1 MDESLYVV
9 LGMHR
14 GGTSAVARA
23 ISALGVNLGNNLMP
37 GVPGVNELGFWED
50 RDIVDLNDRVLSAF
64 SASWHSVKILGEH
77 HADPVLLDDL
87 SAEGRSLLQDRIG
100 RFSPYGF
107 KDPRTARILSFWR
120 PLFQA
125 LNLQPRY
132 VIVLRNPVSVAHS
145 LRSRDNFPAE
155 KSHLLWML
163 HMLSALRWSEGHPR
177 VVVDYD
183 RMIADP
189 SAQLDRI
196 RQSLLMPEM
205 QGVPPCT
212 SDFLKDELRHFR
224 FDERALEPN
233 EQVPRLVVRLYEL
246 ASRLA
251 RDQDKPNGEQVS
263 SEANGMWVSI
273 SNLAP
278 AFALAEM
285 NVIERASSWDD
296 TWIAQTHDERD
307 IRLFEFGKVVA
318 NRDEHI
324 RQLSEH
330 AAARDKEVAEF
341 AKVVANRDEHI
352 RQLSEHAAARDKEVA
367 EFAKVVANREEHIRQ
382 LSEHAAI
389 RDKEV
394 ADFTQVIASQHDEIR
409 ELTDRATELERT
421 SSGLAAAEAALFRER
436 TVTRTLRARLDQI
449 GHQLFGAETRIH
461 NLEGS
466 SFWRTTMPL
475 RVLWRF
481 IETRLLGRNFQFR
494 LVPNQELET
503 IAGDNFWRSVGTDPF
518 FELIPEDVGYP
529 SGSVL
534 VTSTLHRSSR
544 DQTLKLYYD
553 AGQGMTEGTAIGLP
567 VDSNGS
573 IYEIIRLPRHVYKL
587 RWDPISDRGE
597 FTQGPIS
604 ITKMWPIER
613 FVRRLLI
620 LREVKSWSPAALLD
634 AAGVSWKNF
643 LLRPSRTYA
652 AASALRNQ
660 TPKISYESWLN
671 NQALTSADKSAIQE
685 HIQRFSVRPL
695 ISVVMPTYETPAPLL
710 RDAIESLLAQQYQNW
725 ELCIADDAS
734 KSPHVRDIIEEYRSR
749 DRRIKV
755 AYRTA
760 NGHISAASNSA
771 LALAEGEF
779 VALLDHDDM
788 FSELAL
794 YQVAAELNTHPETDI
809 IYSDEDKIDEQGRHT
824 RPHFKTEW
832 NPDLLYS
839 QNYISHLGVFRTSL
853 VRAVG
858 GFREGLEGSQD
869 YDLFLRCIAATTEDR
884 LRHIPAILYHWRAT
898 EGSTALSDK
907 DKNYATDHG
916 IKALGEYLRKHVS
929 PGVVVEPGHYA
940 TTYKVRFPLPDIP
953 PKVSLIIPTRD
964 GYDILRTCI
973 SSILEKTTYPN
984 YEVVI
989 VDNQS
994 SDPRT
999 LQYFDEVKGP
1009 RVRILKY
1016 DRPFSYSALNNF
1028 AVEQV
1033 GGEIIGLINNDIEII
1048 TLDWL
1053 TEMVSHAI
1061 RPDIGAVGAKLYYPN
1076 DTIQHAGVIIGLG
1089 GVAGHSHKHYG
1100 RESPGYYRRLFLV
1113 QNVSA
1118 VTGACLVVR
1127 KSTYEK
1133 VGGLNE
1139 KDLPIAFNDVDFCLR
1154 LRELGLRNLWTPYAE
1169 LYHHESVSRGLEDS
1183 PEKVMRFQR
1192 EVRFMKERWGDGLLH
1207 DPYYSPMLTLD
1218 REDFSPNFGIP
1229 QRRPWLEDERS

>member
-1 MDESLYVV
+1 MGESLYVV

-23 ISALGVNLGNNLMP
+23 ISALGVNLGDNLMP
-37 GVPGVNELGFWED
+37 GVARVNELGFWED
-50 RDIVDLNDRVLSAF
+50 RDVVDLNDRILRAF
-64 SASWHSVKILGEH
+64 SASWHSVKIFDER

-87 SAEGRSLLQDRIG
+87 AAEASALLQDRIG
-100 RFSPYGF
+100 RFLPYGF
-107 KDPRTARILSFWR
+107 KDPRTARVLFFWQEV
-120 PLFQA
+120 FYT
-125 LNLQPRY
+125 LNLQPKY
-132 VIVLRNPVSVAHS
+132 VIVVRNPVSVAHS
-145 LRSRDNFPAE
+145 LRTRDNFPAE

-163 HMLSALRWSEGHPR
+163 HMLSARRLSEGHRR

-196 RQSLLMPEM
+196 RQSLQIPTIE
-205 QGVPPCT
+205 GVPPCT
-212 SDFLKDELRHFR
+212 QLSDLLKDELRHFR
-224 FDERALEPN
+224 FDERALESDK
-233 EQVPRLVVRLYEL
+233 QVPGLVLCLYDL

-251 RDQDKPNGEQVS
+251 RDQDEPNGAPVS
-263 SEANGMWVSI
+263 HEVNDMWGSI
-273 SNLAP
+273 HNLAP
-278 AFALAEM
+278 AFSLAEM
-285 NVIERASSWDD
+285 NVIERAPSWDD
-296 TWIAQTHDERD
+296 SWIAQTHDNRD

-330 AAARDKEVAEF
+330 V
-341 AKVVANRDEHI
+341 
-352 RQLSEHAAARDKEVA
+352 
-367 EFAKVVANREEHIRQ
+367 
-382 LSEHAAI
+382 AI

-394 ADFTQVIASQHDEIR
+394 AELTEAIVTRDEQIR
-409 ELTDRATELERT
+409 VLTDRVAELERVT
-421 SSGLAAAEAALFRER
+421 SASVSAETALFRER

-466 SFWRTTMPL
+466 SFWRGTMPL
-475 RVLWRF
+475 RMLWRF

-494 LVPNQELET
+494 LVPNQELQT
-503 IAGDNFWRSVGTDPF
+503 IAGDHFWRSVGADPF
-518 FELIPEDVGYP
+518 FELVPEDVGYP
-529 SGSVL
+529 SGWVL
-534 VTSTLHRSSR
+534 VTSTLHRGSR

-553 AGQGMTEGTAIGLP
+553 AGQGMTEETAISLP

-597 FTQGPIS
+597 FTQRPIS

-620 LREVKSWSPAALLD
+620 VREVKKQSPAALLE
-634 AAGVSWKNF
+634 AAGVSWKKF
-643 LLRPSRTYA
+643 LQRPSRTYA

-660 TPKISYESWLN
+660 TPEISYETWLN
-671 NQALTSADKSAIQE
+671 NQALTSADKRAIHE
-685 HIQRFSVRPL
+685 HIQRFSLRPL
-695 ISVVMPTYETPAPLL
+695 ISVVMPTYETPGPLL

-734 KSPHVRDIIEEYRSR
+734 KSVHVRDIIEEYRSR

-779 VALLDHDDM
+779 VAFLDHDDM
-788 FSELAL
+788 LSELAL
-794 YQVAAELNTHPETDI
+794 YQVAAELNNHPETDI

-839 QNYISHLGVFRTSL
+839 QNYISHLGVYRASL

-858 GFREGLEGSQD
+858 GFREGFEGSQD

-916 IKALGEYLRKHVS
+916 IKALEEYLREHVS
-929 PGVVVEPGHYA
+929 PGAVVESGQYA
-940 TTYKVRFPLPDIP
+940 TTYKVRFPLPDVP

-973 SSILEKTTYPN
+973 SSIFEKTTYPN
-984 YEVVI
+984 YEIVI

-994 SDPRT
+994 SDART
-999 LQYFDEVKGP
+999 LQYFDELKGP

-1016 DRPFSYSALNNF
+1016 DRPFNYSALNNF

-1033 GGEIIGLINNDIEII
+1033 DGEIIGLINNDIEVI
-1048 TLDWL
+1048 TSEWL

-1076 DTIQHAGVIIGLG
+1076 ETIQHAGVIIGLG

-1154 LRELGLRNLWTPYAE
+1154 LRELGLRNLWTPHAE
-1169 LYHHESVSRGLEDS
+1169 LYHHESVSRGPEDS

-1192 EVRFMKERWGDGLLH
+1192 EVRFMKDRWGDSLLH
-1207 DPYYSPMLTLD
+1207 DPYYNSMLTLD

-1229 QRRPWLEDERS
+1229 QRRPWLEDEHS